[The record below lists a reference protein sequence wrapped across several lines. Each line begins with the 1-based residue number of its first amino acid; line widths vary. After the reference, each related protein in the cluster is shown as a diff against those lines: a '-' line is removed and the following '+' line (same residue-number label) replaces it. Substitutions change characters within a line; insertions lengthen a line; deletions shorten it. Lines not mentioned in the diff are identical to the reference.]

1 MNKSFLLV
9 KENMQDKYKS
19 TKYIKDVSKDVKR
32 LNELN
37 EARNS
42 LMRSYTPI
50 MLAFMFLVLVGV
62 MVSSIIGADSSS
74 IIYIIAG
81 IMCGYMALNIGAN
94 DVANNVGPAVGSKS
108 VTMLGAVIL
117 AAIFEVAG
125 AFVAGGDVTSTI
137 SKGIINVDENMDS
150 SIFIITMFSALFA
163 AAFWLNLATWVGA
176 PVSTTHSI
184 VGGVMGAGIMALGFN
199 VVNWSKIS
207 SIAASWVISPVAS
220 GIISALFYFALRHL
234 VLKRENKI
242 KSARFWVPIYIAI
255 MSSGFTMYL
264 MVKGLKRIIKF
275 DGIVVLMAG
284 AFVLLLVIFLMRP
297 VISRVSRTMDNTAF
311 NVSKLFQW
319 PLIVSA
325 ALLSFAHGANDV
337 ANAIGPL
344 AAIVS
349 VADTGVIGAKADIPI
364 WVMFIGAMGISVG
377 LLLFGPKLIREVGEN
392 ITRLDRVRASCVAL
406 SAALTVLIASWLG
419 LPVSSTHIAVGGI
432 FGIGLYREWVDYRK
446 RKALKED
453 EDAKHLSK
461 RKLVRRKALITIA
474 SAWVITVPASALL
487 SAGIYLILSNT
498 NFVNLL

>member
-1 MNKSFLLV
+1 MK
-9 KENMQDKYKS
+9 DKYKS

-62 MVSSIIGADSSS
+62 MVSSIMGADSSS
-74 IIYIIAG
+74 IIYIITG

-108 VTMLGAVIL
+108 ITMLGAVIL
-117 AAIFEVAG
+117 AAIFEVVG
-125 AFVAGGDVTSTI
+125 AFVAGGDVTNTI
-137 SKGIINVDENMDS
+137 SKGIISVDENMDS

-184 VGGVMGAGIMALGFN
+184 VGGVMGAGIMSLGFD
-199 VVNWSKIS
+199 VVNWTKIS
-207 SIAASWVISPVAS
+207 SIAGSWVISPFTS

-234 VLKRENKI
+234 VLKRKDKI
-242 KSARFWVPIYIAI
+242 ASARFWVPIYIAI

-264 MVKGLKRIIKF
+264 MIKGLKKIIKF
-275 DGIVVLMAG
+275 DGSVVLISG
-284 AFVLLLVIFLMRP
+284 VFAFILAIFLMRP
-297 VISRVSRTMDNTAF
+297 VISRLSREMENTAH

-325 ALLSFAHGANDV
+325 SLLSFAHGANDV

-349 VADTGVIGAKADIPI
+349 VADTGVISLEAGIPI

-406 SAALTVLIASWLG
+406 SAALTVLVASWLG
-419 LPVSSTHIAVGGI
+419 LPVSSTHIAVGGV
-432 FGIGLYREWVDYRK
+432 FGIGLYREWVDYIK
-446 RKALKED
+446 RKSLKQA

-474 SAWVITVPASALL
+474 SAWVITVPASACL

-498 NFVNLL
+498 NFINLF